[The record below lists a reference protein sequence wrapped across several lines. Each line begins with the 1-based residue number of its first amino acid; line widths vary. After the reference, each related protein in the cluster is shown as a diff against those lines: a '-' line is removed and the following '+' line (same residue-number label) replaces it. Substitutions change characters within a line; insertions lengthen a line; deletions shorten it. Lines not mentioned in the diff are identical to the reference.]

1 MNEISTRPSA
11 VVHVTR
17 GTGTFFFSSLRLHLL
32 EQSDEIE
39 SRLSKSQSSPPTV
52 GSTLFL
58 SEKGSNLSM
67 SLLSSCLLN
76 AQWFPLKMRRH
87 YAITQVFMGLMAQS
101 FRDSLRKGKQKNDR
115 QVKKKRMESKIYLE
129 KNEQHAKGWTYIWS
143 YSSTPFA
150 LFLPSSYS
158 HDLINQDDGGI
169 APCVYAT
176 PPPSSSPF
184 PISVSFP

>member
-1 MNEISTRPSA
+1 MKSKAVCQSRNRVPPQSA
-11 VVHVTR
+11 RLFCVWKRFQSFHVS
-17 GTGTFFFSSLRLHLL
+17 F
-32 EQSDEIE
+32 
-39 SRLSKSQSSPPTV
+39 K
-52 GSTLFL
+52 FL
-58 SEKGSNLSM
+58 SFKCAVISLKNETPLRDYASLYGS
-67 SLLSSCLLN
+67 
-76 AQWFPLKMRRH
+76 
-87 YAITQVFMGLMAQS
+87 YGVMAQS